1 MKFRRGKEEAP
12 PEHRPG
18 WAHEQ
23 RDDEAGPDAA
33 AWVRRGPGPAVPEGT
48 RIIPPLELPP
58 DPAPTER
65 ARLRIIAPVA
75 LVVLSLAAGLLGGRL
90 AGSGDQA
97 TKDPDD
103 GIALPTAPT
112 TTGSPAP
119 GGPDFTGI
127 YTQVAPAVVLLST
140 DQGRRGKA
148 LGSGVITDAAGTII
162 TNNHVVPENEVKVIL
177 ADGSEYDGIVL
188 GRQPSQDLAV
198 VQILDAPAGLPVAQ
212 LGDAASLQVGEP
224 VAAIGAP
231 FALRG
236 TLTTGVISALN
247 RTFPGDGEIPRVE
260 GLIQTDAAINP
271 GNSGGPLIN
280 AFGEVVGINTA
291 IESPIQGSVGIG
303 FAVPIEI
310 VRRVLAAIANRV

>member
-1 MKFRRGKEEAP
+1 MRFRRGKKEAP
-12 PEHRPG
+12 PEHRPV
-18 WAHEQ
+18 WAHDQ
-23 RDDEAGPDAA
+23 RDDEAGPDAT
-33 AWVRRGPGPAVPEGT
+33 AWVRRGPGPAVPAGT
-48 RIIPPLELPP
+48 RIIPPIEVPP
-58 DPAPTER
+58 DPAPTDR
-65 ARLRIIAPVA
+65 KRLRIIAPVA

-90 AGSGDQA
+90 AGSGDQV

-103 GIALPTAPT
+103 AIALPTT
-112 TTGSPAP
+112 TPTGSPVS

-148 LGSGVITDAAGTII
+148 LGSGVITDAAGIII
-162 TNNHVVPENEVKVIL
+162 TNNHVVPEDEVKVII
-177 ADGSEYDGIVL
+177 ADGSDYDGVVL
-188 GRQPSQDLAV
+188 GRQPTQDLAV
-198 VQILDAPAGLPVAQ
+198 VQILDAPPGLPVAR

-247 RTFPGDGEIPRVE
+247 RTFPGDGKIPRVE

>member
-1 MKFRRGKEEAP
+1 MRFRRGRKEAS
-12 PEHRPG
+12 PEHRPV

-23 RDDEAGPDAA
+23 RDDEAGPGAT

-48 RIIPPLELPP
+48 RNIPPLEVPP

-65 ARLRIIAPVA
+65 KRLRIIAPVA

-90 AGSGDQA
+90 AGSDDQA

-103 GIALPTAPT
+103 AIALPTTT
-112 TTGSPAP
+112 TTGSPLP

-140 DQGRRGKA
+140 DRGRRGKA

-177 ADGSEYDGIVL
+177 ADGSDYDGIVL

-198 VQILDAPAGLPVAQ
+198 IQILDAPAGLPVAR

-247 RTFPGDGEIPRVE
+247 RTFPGDGEIPRVD

>member
-1 MKFRRGKEEAP
+1 MRFRRGEKKAS
-12 PEHRPG
+12 PEHRPA

-23 RDDEAGPDAA
+23 RDDEAGPDAT
-33 AWVRRGPGPAVPEGT
+33 AWVRRGPGPAAPEGM
-48 RIIPPLELPP
+48 RIGPPLDGPP

-65 ARLRIIAPVA
+65 KRLRVIAPVA

-103 GIALPTAPT
+103 AIAIPTPS
-112 TTGSPAP
+112 TTGSPVV
-119 GGPDFTGI
+119 GGPDFIGI

-162 TNNHVVPENEVKVIL
+162 TNNHVVPENEVRVIL
-177 ADGSEYDGIVL
+177 ADGSDYDGIVL

-198 VQILDAPAGLPVAQ
+198 VQILDPPAGLPVAR

>member
-1 MKFRRGKEEAP
+1 MRIVAP
-12 PEHRPG
+12 L
-18 WAHEQ
+18 
-23 RDDEAGPDAA
+23 
-33 AWVRRGPGPAVPEGT
+33 V
-48 RIIPPLELPP
+48 
-58 DPAPTER
+58 
-65 ARLRIIAPVA
+65 
-75 LVVLSLAAGLLGGRL
+75 LVVASLAAGLLGGRL
-90 AGSGDQA
+90 SGSNDRAGPNPDA
-97 TKDPDD
+97 T
-103 GIALPTAPT
+103 ALPTAGVS
-112 TTGSPAP
+112 GSPEP
-119 GGPDFTGI
+119 GVLDFAGI
-127 YTQVAPAVVLLST
+127 YTEVAPAVVLLT
-140 DQGRRGKA
+140 TNQGRRGRS
-148 LGSGVITDAAGTII
+148 LGSGVITDAIGTII
-162 TNNHVVPENEVKVIL
+162 TNDHVVPDNEVKVIL
-177 ADGSEYDGIVL
+177 ADGSDYDGVVL
-188 GRQPSQDLAV
+188 GRQPTQDLAV
-198 VQILDAPAGLPVAQ
+198 VQILDAPPDLPVAR

-247 RTFPGDGEIPRVE
+247 RTFPGKGEIPRVE

>member
-1 MKFRRGKEEAP
+1 MRLRRGKHK
-12 PEHRPG
+12 PESESRPG

-23 RDDEAGPDAA
+23 RDDEAGPDAT
-33 AWVRRGPGPAVPEGT
+33 AWVRRGPGPAVPESAG
-48 RIIPPLELPP
+48 I
-58 DPAPTER
+58 DPSPAAPSVPTQTQR
-65 ARLRIIAPVA
+65 KSLRLIAPVA

-97 TKDPDD
+97 AKDPDD
-103 GIALPTAPT
+103 GVALPTAT
-112 TTGSPAP
+112 ATGSPVS

-127 YTQVAPAVVLLST
+127 YSQVAPAVVLLST
-140 DQGRRGKA
+140 DRGRRGKA

-162 TNNHVVPENEVKVIL
+162 TNNHVVPEETVKVIL
-177 ADGSEYDGIVL
+177 ADGSDYDGVVL

-198 VQILDAPAGLPVAQ
+198 VQIVDAPPGLPVAR
-212 LGDAASLQVGEP
+212 LGDAASLEVGEP

-247 RTFPGDGEIPRVE
+247 RTFPGDGDIPRVE